1 VHFQNFTAVDEVMD
15 AETLLVDAS
24 GTFLFAVG
32 ASASYEMAPPLVTS
46 FLIDSNTG
54 NLTLAGQS
62 QAFNSLNYYSSIAA
76 AP

>member
-1 VHFQNFTAVDEVMD
+1 VIA

-24 GTFLFAVG
+24 GTLLFAVG
-32 ASASYEMAPPLVTS
+32 ASASYEQAPPLVTS
-46 FLIDSNTG
+46 FLIDPSIG

-62 QAFNSLNYYSSIAA
+62 QAFNSLNYYSSLAA